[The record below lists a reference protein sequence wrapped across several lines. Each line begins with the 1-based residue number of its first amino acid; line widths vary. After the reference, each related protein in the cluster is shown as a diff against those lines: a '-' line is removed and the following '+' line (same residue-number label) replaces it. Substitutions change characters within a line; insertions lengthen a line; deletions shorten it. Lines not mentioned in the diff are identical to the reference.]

1 MEFAKKNKVLVIGDI
16 ILDQYYTGE
25 AARISPEAPVPVLNV
40 RERRSVLGG
49 AANVANNISALGGE
63 VCLAGIIGEDEQGR
77 EIVHELNK
85 NRIGS
90 ELVKFDTTIH
100 TITKTRVMSGN
111 QQIVRLDCHDD
122 DKPETEIME
131 QMMICAKE
139 AVKDHDIVVISD
151 YAKGVCSKM
160 LCQEIIQQARLF
172 HKPVIVDPKGSQWE
186 KYRGADVMTPNVKEI
201 GSILGRAVKNTND
214 VIEQNCACLLSK
226 SEIPYLIVTRS
237 EKGMTLCHD
246 NRFTHFPSMAKEV
259 YDVSGAGDVVVAV
272 IALYFNIHNDIDNVI
287 RAANMAAG
295 MAVGKSGTATVKE
308 QELIQAYT
316 NKEEKGLKQKLRTLQ
331 EALVVVGEWRKAGKT
346 IVFTNGCFDLI
357 HKGHITT
364 LAKAADMGDYL
375 IVAIN
380 TDRSVKRLK
389 GSSRPINSEADRALI
404 LSALSFVDMVIIF
417 DENTPEEIIRCIKP
431 DILVKGGDYEPD
443 KVAGARWVGKVE
455 IVEYKK
461 GYSTTEMIQRAEK
474 QKSEEKRF

>member
-1 MEFAKKNKVLVIGDI
+1 M
-16 ILDQYYTGE
+16 
-25 AARISPEAPVPVLNV
+25 
-40 RERRSVLGG
+40 
-49 AANVANNISALGGE
+49 
-63 VCLAGIIGEDEQGR
+63 
-77 EIVHELNK
+77 
-85 NRIGS
+85 
-90 ELVKFDTTIH
+90 
-100 TITKTRVMSGN
+100 
-111 QQIVRLDCHDD
+111 
-122 DKPETEIME
+122 
-131 QMMICAKE
+131 
-139 AVKDHDIVVISD
+139 
-151 YAKGVCSKM
+151 
-160 LCQEIIQQARLF
+160 
-172 HKPVIVDPKGSQWE
+172 
-186 KYRGADVMTPNVKEI
+186 
-201 GSILGRAVKNTND
+201 
-214 VIEQNCACLLSK
+214 
-226 SEIPYLIVTRS
+226 IVTRS

-295 MAVGKSGTATVKE
+295 IAVGKSGTATVKE